1 MPRPI
6 SALSNDQL
14 ASFRRNYDA
23 KGVETGG
30 LYSLAEIK
38 LELLRRTPSEL
49 DPRKVSSRIIE
60 LARGSEDGLVTYGE
74 LWQDFH
80 PGATWRGNA
89 DQQVIGNALAR
100 VVAYCID
107 QGLPVVT
114 ALVVQKSGRK
124 LSDQAI
130 DNIFNEAR
138 DLGVETGPNA
148 RQFVDNE
155 RERALKLTSIA
166 AD

>member
-6 SALSNDQL
+6 SALSNEQL
-14 ASFRRNYDA
+14 ASFQRNYDVR
-23 KGVETGG
+23 GVKTGG

-38 LELLRRTPSEL
+38 MELLRRSPSDL

-60 LARGSEDGLVTYGE
+60 LARGSSDGLVTYGE

-80 PGATWRGNA
+80 PGKTWRGNA

-107 QGLPVVT
+107 RGLPIVT
-114 ALVVQKSGRK
+114 VLVVQQNGRK
-124 LSDQAI
+124 LSGQAI
-130 DNIFNEAR
+130 DNIFNEAKE
-138 DLGVETGPNA
+138 LGVETGADA
-148 RQFVDNE
+148 RDFVESE
-155 RERALKLTSIA
+155 REKALRLTGISA
-166 AD
+166 E